1 MFYKTSDTR
10 CAQYKTPSLEMTSHV
25 STSLMQQSLLEV
37 HLDSLNVSCN
47 KNSAGQNH
55 FKQRM
60 LQSGQFLTK
69 LLLQCIQEG
78 VYAVLSTP
86 QDNLGDSRFWTV
98 SPG

>member
-1 MFYKTSDTR
+1 MFYKTSDTP
-10 CAQYKTPSLEMTSHV
+10 CAQYKTPLLEMNSQV

-37 HLDSLNVSCN
+37 HVNSLNVSCN
-47 KNSAGQNH
+47 QNSVRQNH
-55 FKQRM
+55 FEQRM
-60 LQSGQFLTK
+60 LQCGQFFTK